1 MGQDEAGKQ
10 CPDGMPW
17 QSPAWESLR
26 SHLIAVARRGSLSRE
41 DAEDALQE
49 ALFAILR
56 MQRRGMAVLR
66 PGALL
71 RSAVR
76 RAALAIA
83 RAAGRRRR
91 AVVGSA
97 SGQAPPTGEVRTE
110 LSGNEEFVMLVVQ
123 GLPKAAAQSLADH
136 AASASDDLLAVRD
149 EVASCAIRQRRS
161 RLVRLVVRLLDEKD
175 FLDLLSQK
183 GASGIYMTEEPD
195 VVTELNRQ
203 PPNLLG
209 GTHEL

>member
-1 MGQDEAGKQ
+1 
-10 CPDGMPW
+10 
-17 QSPAWESLR
+17 
-26 SHLIAVARRGSLSRE
+26 
-41 DAEDALQE
+41 
-49 ALFAILR
+49 
-56 MQRRGMAVLR
+56 
-66 PGALL
+66 
-71 RSAVR
+71 
-76 RAALAIA
+76 
-83 RAAGRRRR
+83 
-91 AVVGSA
+91 
-97 SGQAPPTGEVRTE
+97 
-110 LSGNEEFVMLVVQ
+110 MLVVQ